1 LGEVCVA
8 LKYEPD
14 VGKLTLDILAATKLK
29 EMDGFQRSCIY
40 KIFYSFEF
48 LQKSIEMEN
57 SL

>member
-1 LGEVCVA
+1 MA

-14 VGKLTLDILAATKLK
+14 VGKLTVDILAATKLK
-29 EMDGFQRSCIY
+29 EIDGFKKSCKY
-40 KIFYSFEF
+40 EMFYSFGF

>member
-1 LGEVCVA
+1 MA

-14 VGKLTLDILAATKLK
+14 VGKLTVDILAATKLK
-29 EMDGFQRSCIY
+29 EMDGFKKSCIKY
-40 KIFYSFEF
+40 EIFYSFGF